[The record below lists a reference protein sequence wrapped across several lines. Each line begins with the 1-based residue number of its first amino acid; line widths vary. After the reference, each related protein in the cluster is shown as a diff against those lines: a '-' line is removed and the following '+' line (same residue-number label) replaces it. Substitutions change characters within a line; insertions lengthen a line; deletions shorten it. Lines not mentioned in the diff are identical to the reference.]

1 MMDSKRSFLEL
12 LIGALLITFSDCLS
26 SEQEL
31 KIDTLVRDVFMAES
45 AIPGVGVTIVE
56 NNGESI
62 FFNGYGYSDI
72 ERNIKADGNTKFC
85 IASITKTFT
94 ATLVMKVLSETFPK
108 LGPPVLDTPLRI
120 LHPNGT
126 FMFSD
131 RFRYESMSFR
141 DLLSHRAGLQTEY
154 FGSSFG
160 AFKDIDELLYRSR
173 YAPEMASFRA
183 GSLYS
188 NTLVALAGTL
198 IGEIGG
204 RPYGVLLQ
212 DFFDQLGM
220 NDSIQIDQHTN
231 YDLVLNMSRGYFL
244 ENGVVKQLNSALIK
258 QDRNLGFVDAPAG
271 AIITTANDMAKY
283 IKFHL
288 ENGRVGD
295 KQVVSQ
301 EALLWMRQPAA
312 AFDYMLFRSVNSSL
326 VAGLYATGSGAQLG
340 VFDGWEFMS
349 HTGLWATFESEM
361 RIYPRLGFG
370 TFSVSNGPIEL
381 SNIRYNHSF
390 IQNSLFAIVNGLS
403 SGARIE
409 PTDLTKSSNFSDIVS
424 ESLEKYLAG
433 KQLPLQNISQE
444 SFVGNY
450 GHPVE
455 GDIEITSR
463 NGTLYF
469 RYGTWGK
476 GYLNQHPKHPV
487 YYVIWDSDFVQI
499 IYFVAGGLVDTFFSF
514 ESENTCSFIIFGE
527 VITFQ
532 RDVSLATLPKIPW
545 KPETCAPEQKFG

>member
-1 MMDSKRSFLEL
+1 MVSKRTFYEL
-12 LIGALLITFSDCLS
+12 LIGTLLITFCDCLS

-31 KIDTLVRDVFMAES
+31 KIDALVRDVFMAES

-56 NNGESI
+56 NTGEYI
-62 FFNGYGYSDI
+62 FSKGYGYSDMK
-72 ERNIKADGNTKFC
+72 RNLTADGNTKFC

-94 ATLVMKVLSETFPK
+94 ATLIMKVLSETFPK
-108 LGPPVLDTPLRI
+108 LGPAVLDTPLRI
-120 LHPNGT
+120 IHPNGT

-131 RFRYESMSFR
+131 RFRYESMTFR

-160 AFKDIDELLYRSR
+160 AFKDTDELLYRSR

-183 GSLYS
+183 GSFYS

-198 IGEIGG
+198 IGEIAG
-204 RPYGVLLQ
+204 RPYGALLQ

-220 NDSIQIDQHTN
+220 NNSILIDQHTN
-231 YDLVLNMSRGYFL
+231 YDLVVNASRGYFL
-244 ENGVVKQLNSALIK
+244 ENGVVKQLNSELI
-258 QDRNLGFVDAPAG
+258 NMVFVDAPAG

-288 ENGRVGD
+288 NDGRVGD

-312 AFDYMLFRSVNSSL
+312 AFDSMQFRSVNSSL
-326 VAGLYATGSGAQLG
+326 VAGWYAIGSGVQLG

-370 TFSVSNGPIEL
+370 TFSISNGPIEL
-381 SNIRYNHSF
+381 SNRCYNHSF
-390 IQNSLFAIVNGLS
+390 LQNSLFAIVNGLS

-409 PTDLTKSSNFSDIVS
+409 PTDLTQSSNFSDFVL
-424 ESLEKYLAG
+424 ESLEKYIAAR
-433 KQLPLQNISQE
+433 QLPLQNVSQE
-444 SFVGNY
+444 SVVGNY

-455 GDIEITSR
+455 GDIEITLR

-476 GYLNQHPKHPV
+476 GYLNQHSKHPV
-487 YYVIWDSDFVQI
+487 YYVIWDSDFVQT

-514 ESENTCSFIIFGE
+514 ETENTFSIIIFGE

-532 RDVSLATLPKIPW
+532 RGVSLDTLPKIPW
-545 KPETCAPEQKFG
+545 KPESCTPEQKSVEKQ